1 MRQGKMPYGSSAG
14 PHKGLVT
21 GHTATHPSVRE
32 KAPGPSNRQI
42 TQNIAD
48 KMPPSKGSWAH
59 GVQSGSTS
67 PKTDAGGGF
76 GNSSVDLHKRIIGG
90 KG

>member
-14 PHKGLVT
+14 PHKGLVI
-21 GHTATHPSVRE
+21 GHTATHPAVRE
-32 KAPGPSNRQI
+32 KAPGPSSKVI
-42 TQNIAD
+42 THTTSS

-59 GVQSGSTS
+59 GVQTGETS
-67 PKTDAGGGF
+67 PKTDSGGGF